1 MIIFPSASFPPT
13 RISTHTAFT
22 NIKTFTMSESARQNR
37 RGPNARAPAP
47 FTIFE
52 DPPPPP
58 PIRFF
63 FPTLPNI
70 RVELV
75 SAIQE
80 VNPIIDSSVPSRV
93 LQANRWSPPA
103 PITRTWSLESG
114 SRQMHYAYETRSWHR
129 VSSSIARSESIG
141 VLGQEDNEITNS
153 PEEEAR
159 VEVSEQQEVQTVNSL
174 GVDAVAEDG
183 AASRAPAVSSTEPQ
197 PRQRKRDR
205 FRRFSR
211 SIVQKVKDLR
221 KDKKDPEDPSS
232 RSRLRRAF
240 TLFQVRRREL

>member
-1 MIIFPSASFPPT
+1 
-13 RISTHTAFT
+13 
-22 NIKTFTMSESARQNR
+22 MSEPTRQNR
-37 RGPNARAPAP
+37 RGSNARAPAP

-63 FPTLPNI
+63 IPTLPNV
-70 RVELV
+70 RFELV

-80 VNPIIDSSVPSRV
+80 ANPIINSSVPSRA
-93 LQANRWSPPA
+93 LQVSRWSPPA

-141 VLGQEDNEITNS
+141 VLDQEEARRGIVEAAKQQEAQTANS
-153 PEEEAR
+153 PEM
-159 VEVSEQQEVQTVNSL
+159 
-174 GVDAVAEDG
+174 DAVVEDG
-183 AASRAPAVSSTEPQ
+183 AVSGATAVSSMQLQ

-221 KDKKDPEDPSS
+221 KDKKDPEDPSP

-240 TLFQVRRREL
+240 TLFQVGSTPRRWQ